1 MGNEEQSPGLRYDKR
16 GRPMWRA
23 SKSAVKAGYPVK
35 TVNLAELADDQA
47 RLQTR
52 CTRLQKEMSDWI
64 AGSRDPSKV
73 RFDGT
78 FQTLLDLYETHHK
91 SSFQKLKPATKS
103 VYLSYLAMM
112 RLEVG
117 ACRIDQTDGTE
128 VETWFDYWADH
139 SRPRGRNAKIG
150 HNNPPEPIDDGKR
163 HIAKAR
169 TAIAVLKAAVRF
181 GVKLRHVGCA
191 DFREVLRACQFQPLA
206 SRDVYATADQVVAA
220 RRSAHA
226 IGHPRIAFCYAIQFE
241 GTVRQW
247 DVRGQWLPMSE
258 PQPSAVLGY
267 GEKWIGPTWANIDQN
282 LILRWTPTKTEDTT
296 GAEIVVDL
304 RACPMVM
311 EELKLIP
318 QDDRKGPLI
327 ANHKTGLPYRDDTF
341 GDIWRAVRKAAGI
354 PSEIWNRDLR
364 ASGSTEARAADA
376 KIDDL
381 RKLMGHSEKSETTG
395 KVYDRA
401 KLEAHR
407 RIAAQREAHRGK
419 KQ

>member
-1 MGNEEQSPGLRYDKR
+1 MGSEERPPGLRFDKN

-23 SKSAVKAGYPVK
+23 SKPALKAGYPVK
-35 TVNLAELADDQA
+35 TVNLGELQGDPERLRKRCE
-47 RLQTR
+47 RLQ
-52 CTRLQKEMSDWI
+52 QEMQDWLS
-64 AGSRDPSKV
+64 GNRDPKKV

-78 FQTLLDLYETHHK
+78 FRTLLDLYETHPK
-91 SSFQKLKPATKS
+91 SSFQKVKPASKS
-103 VYLSYLAMM
+103 VYLSYVAMM
-112 RLEVG
+112 RLEIG
-117 ACRIDQTDGTE
+117 DCRIDQTDGTE
-128 VETWFDYWADH
+128 VETWFEFWADH
-139 SRPRGRNAKIG
+139 SRPKGRKSKIG
-150 HNNPPEPIDDGKR
+150 HNNPPSPIDDGKR

-181 GVKLRHVGCA
+181 GVKLRHEGCA
-191 DFREVLRACQFQPLA
+191 EFREVLNACQFAPMK
-206 SRDVYATADQVVAA
+206 SREVYATADQVVAA
-220 RRSAHA
+220 RSAAHA
-226 IGHPRIAFCYAIQFE
+226 LGHPRIAFCYALQFE

-258 PQPSAVLGY
+258 AQPSAVLGY
-267 GEKWIGPTWANIDQN
+267 GEKWIGPTWANVDQN

-311 EELKLIP
+311 DELALIP
-318 QDDRKGPLI
+318 QGERKGPLI
-327 ANHKTGLPYRDDTF
+327 VNEKTALPYRDDTF

-364 ASGSTEARAADA
+364 ASGTTEARAAA
-376 KIDDL
+376 AQIDDL
-381 RKLMGHSEKSETTG
+381 RKLMGHSEKSETTA

-407 RIAAQREAHRGK
+407 RIAQARSAHRGK
-419 KQ
+419 KE